1 MSASISSEGFLTD
14 FLSFF
19 QTQCVAGMNNLVSEA
34 YYLVW
39 ILGIITLCIRLI
51 TDGHIFG
58 AGSWTAYIMVTFKV
72 GIYLFLVQNWHEVS
86 IDVIF
91 KSFEIAGLEAGNIKT
106 DSIDVSGVMMTGFRL
121 TQNLLM
127 SIMQTTGWQVVMG
140 ILPLLLLQTFAILA
154 IILAFGFMA
163 MQFFL
168 VTVEYYVFAATAVIL
183 IPFGM
188 IPQFKFLF
196 DSVLSGLFKI
206 GVKYM
211 VVVFVTGLGQA
222 FFSSAA
228 LAADSAPGIILQA
241 VIGVFVYAAVIITMP
256 SVVSGLINGSPS
268 ADSGAAGIVSTATG
282 AAARIIRK

>member
-1 MSASISSEGFLTD
+1 MNTSLASEGFLTD

-19 QTQCVAGMNNLVSEA
+19 QTQCLVGMNNLMSEA

-39 ILGIITLCIRLI
+39 ILGIITLCVRLV
-51 TDGHIFG
+51 TEGHVFG
-58 AGSWTAYIMVTFKV
+58 SGSWTAYIMVTFKV
-72 GIYLFLVQNWHEVS
+72 GIYLFLVQNWHEFS
-86 IDVIF
+86 IDIIF
-91 KSFEIAGLEAGNIKT
+91 KSFEVAGLEAGNIQTNK
-106 DSIDVSGVMMTGFRL
+106 IDVSGIMMTGFRL

-127 SIMQTTGWQVVMG
+127 SIMQTTGWQIVMG

-168 VTVEYYVFAATAVIL
+168 VTVEYYVFAAAAIIL

-196 DSVLSGLFKI
+196 DSVISGLFKI

-211 VVVFVTGLGQA
+211 IIIFVTGLGQT

-241 VIGVFVYAAVIITMP
+241 VISVFVYAAVIITMP
-256 SVVSGLINGSPS
+256 SVISGMIQGSPS
-268 ADSGAAGIVSTATG
+268 SGSGVASIVSTATG
-282 AAARIIRK
+282 AAVKIIRK

>member
-1 MSASISSEGFLTD
+1 MNTSLSSEGFLTD

-19 QTQCVAGMNNLVSEA
+19 QTQCLAGMNNLMSEA

-51 TDGHIFG
+51 TDGHLFG
-58 AGSWTAYIMVTFKV
+58 SGSWTAYIMVTFKV
-72 GIYLFLVQNWHEVS
+72 GIYLFLVQNWHEFS
-86 IDVIF
+86 IDIIF
-91 KSFEIAGLEAGNIKT
+91 KSFEIAGLEAGNIPTNK
-106 DSIDVSGVMMTGFRL
+106 IDVSGIMMTGFRL

-127 SIMQTTGWQVVMG
+127 SIMQTTGWQIVMG
-140 ILPLLLLQTFAILA
+140 ILPLLFLQTFAILA

-168 VTVEYYVFAATAVIL
+168 VTVEYYVFAASAIIL
-183 IPFGM
+183 IPFGL

-196 DSVLSGLFKI
+196 DSAISGLFKI

-211 VVVFVTGLGQA
+211 IIIFVTGLGQT

-241 VIGVFVYAAVIITMP
+241 VISVFVYAAVIITMP
-256 SVVSGLINGSPS
+256 SVISGMIQGSPS
-268 ADSGAAGIVSTATG
+268 SGSGVAGIASTATG
-282 AAARIIRK
+282 AAVKIIRK